1 MRTAKRTP
9 VTTNCN
15 IVRLTLDAAQMR
27 GCMEMWRHELTTRES
42 AYDVAIH
49 GRQNRAQILTNL
61 NGTLGGWLDL
71 LRLCRADGH
80 DNEALQQISE
90 EVALF
95 KAWIDEARLAHAL
108 LQDAQGAKP
117 RVAARRRVLR

>member
-1 MRTAKRTP
+1 MTK
-9 VTTNCN
+9 CN
-15 IVRLTLDAAQMR
+15 IVRLSLDAQQMR
-27 GCMEMWRHELTTRES
+27 ACMEMWRHEMTIGES
-42 AYDVAIH
+42 AYDGAIH
-49 GRQNRAQILTNL
+49 GRPDRAQILTNL

-71 LRLCRADGH
+71 LRLCRPDGN

-117 RVAARRRVLR
+117 RVAARRKVLR